1 MGKMRVHELAKEFGL
16 ENKEVLDQ
24 LNKSGLAVKTHSSS
38 VHGDEA
44 RAILRKGGAKPA
56 KVAKVAGEE
65 AEAEEQ
71 PVKKRRPGMMIVRKK
86 KVEPVVEAVAE
97 EAPVE
102 TPAEEAPSLEGV
114 EVQAEVAVEVESA
127 PSEVVSQ
134 DEPAPAA
141 EPEEVAVANEP
152 AVHAAEEEAPV
163 SAAEV
168 AEAPVESVEVVT
180 SESAPADAPAP
191 AAPAAPAPP
200 AEEPRVAPGKAKVG
214 GAKVVRMIDREKLL
228 ERVPSRR
235 LGGGNGNGG
244 RPARRGPPGSNGFGA
259 PQNRGLNEVTEL
271 RVVSDPF
278 GRGREMVNVDRDK
291 RGDTGAAGKGKKKG
305 RAPTKREM
313 ISMRERNFHS
323 SRLRRKKG
331 VKRSGTGV
339 VRPQTQPKAAK
350 RVIKM
355 KETIVLTELAH
366 QLGVKVGDLIRKLMQ
381 LGTMVSQNQSV
392 DFDTAQVLA
401 AEYEYTVDSIA
412 FKEDT
417 YIEVEDTETDENLES
432 RAPVVTIMGHVDH
445 GKTSLLDAIRN
456 SRVAAREAGG
466 ITQHIGAYSVNLEG
480 RGDITFIDTPGH
492 AAFTEMRARGAQVTD
507 IVVLVVAADDGMMP
521 QTEEAIRH
529 SQAAGVPI
537 IVAVNKCDLE
547 AANPDK
553 VTQELAGFGLA
564 PEAWGGETLY
574 VNTSAIKGT
583 GLNEL
588 LEAILLQTEM
598 LELKANPTREASG
611 VVIEAKL
618 DKGRGP
624 VATILVRHGT
634 LKRGDFIV
642 VGEYAGKVRA
652 MSNHAGKQ
660 VTTAGPSDA
669 VEIIGIEG
677 VPGAGDKFNCV
688 TSAEA
693 ARGVSD
699 HRIEQRKVGEQ
710 TSATKMSLEQIM
722 KRMSGEKQLELK
734 LVVKADVQ
742 GSVEAVKG
750 ALLKLTTEE
759 VGVSVIY
766 GGVGGITESDIMLA
780 GASNGLVLGFNVRPD
795 NNARRVAER
804 EGVEIRPYSIIYEM
818 ADDVKKAME
827 GLLAP
832 ESKENIVGHAEVRDL
847 FRVSKVGLV
856 AGCRVVDGK
865 AIRGAGVRVLRDSVE
880 VYSGKVGSLFH
891 FKDAVREVESGS
903 ECGISVDGFSDV
915 KVQDVI
921 EFYTVEQVS
930 RTLDFSNAAF

>member
-1 MGKMRVHELAKEFGL
+1 
-16 ENKEVLDQ
+16 
-24 LNKSGLAVKTHSSS
+24 
-38 VHGDEA
+38 DEA
-44 RAILRKGGAKPA
+44 RTILRKGKG
-56 KVAKVAGEE
+56 AGEAS
-65 AEAEEQ
+65 AEK

-97 EAPVE
+97 EAPAE
-102 TPAEEAPSLEGV
+102 TPAEEAAVPAPVEAPVEAALEAAPAS
-114 EVQAEVAVEVESA
+114 EEVAAQDEPAPVVEPEVVAVVDESPEPVVAEEAPISASEEAVASVEASEEAPSESA
-127 PSEVVSQ
+127 PSES
-134 DEPAPAA
+134 APAA
-141 EPEEVAVANEP
+141 E
-152 AVHAAEEEAPV
+152 
-163 SAAEV
+163 
-168 AEAPVESVEVVT
+168 T
-180 SESAPADAPAP
+180 APAP
-191 AAPAAPAPP
+191 AP
-200 AEEPRVAPGKAKVG
+200 AEEAPVAPGKAKVG
-214 GAKVVRMIDREKLL
+214 GAKVVRMIDRDKLL

-235 LGGGNGNGG
+235 LGGGNGNGNGG
-244 RPARRGPPGSNGFGA
+244 RPARRGPPGNNGFGA

-291 RGDTGAAGKGKKKG
+291 RGEGGPGGKGKKKG
-305 RAPTKREM
+305 RAPSKREM

-331 VKRSGTGV
+331 VKKSSTGV
-339 VRPQTQPKAAK
+339 ARPLTQPKAAK

-355 KETIVLTELAH
+355 KETIVLTDLAH

-381 LGTMVSQNQSV
+381 LGTMVSQNESV

-412 FKEDT
+412 FKEDA
-417 YIEVEDTETDENLES
+417 YIEVEDTETDENLEP

-445 GKTSLLDAIRN
+445 GKTSLLDAIRS

-480 RGDITFIDTPGH
+480 KGDITFIDTPGH

-547 AANPDK
+547 AANPDR

-583 GLNEL
+583 GLDEL

-598 LELKANPTREASG
+598 LELKANPAREASG

-642 VGEYAGKVRA
+642 VGEHAGRVRA
-652 MSNHAGKQ
+652 MSNYTGKQ

-688 TSAEA
+688 ASAEA
-693 ARGVSD
+693 AREISD
-699 HRIEQRKVGEQ
+699 HRIETRKVGEQ

-722 KRMSGEKQLELK
+722 KRMSGEEQLELK

-780 GASNGLVLGFNVRPD
+780 AASNGLVLGFNVRPD
-795 NNARRVAER
+795 NNARRVADR

-818 ADDVKKAME
+818 VDDVKKAME

-832 ESKENIVGHAEVRDL
+832 ESKESIVGHAEVRDL

-880 VYSGKVGSLFH
+880 IYSGKVGSLFH
-891 FKDAVREVESGS
+891 FKDSVREVESGS

-921 EFYTVEQVS
+921 EFYTVEEVS
-930 RTLDFSNAAF
+930 RTLDFSNSVI